1 MEKKETDF
9 LSMEWQYSE
18 DCSSEDVIYKNI
30 TRQMHFIL
38 FVYTTIKA
46 HIFTL
51 KVIIFSK
58 RTYDIEE
65 AKKINSHMIQNNLHV
80 YIQCVI

>member
-1 MEKKETDF
+1 MTIWRG
-9 LSMEWQYSE
+9 LSIAR
-18 DCSSEDVIYKNI
+18 VIIGLYKSI
-30 TRQMHFIL
+30 TRQIHVIL
-38 FVYTTIKA
+38 FVYTTIQA

-51 KVIIFSK
+51 KIIILCK
-58 RTYDIEE
+58 RTYGIEG